1 MSVKF
6 EKETTKTV
14 QEAAAKVAEGGPL
27 PGTSGK
33 HPLAAAVGTA
43 LTGGKEMAGTKGYLA
58 VRVPPHATSVDKAG
72 AHAGGDPQLT
82 TCKHDYRPTS
92 SRSRSTPCGPRC
104 SPPERSLV
112 SRS

>member
-14 QEAAAKVAEGGPL
+14 QEAAAKVVEGGPL

-58 VRVPPHATSVDKAG
+58 VRIPPLATSVNMVD
-72 AHAGGDPQLT
+72 AHAGKDPQLT
-82 TCKHDYRPTS
+82 KFKRDFRPTS
-92 SRSRSTPCGPRC
+92 SRSRSTLCGPRC
-104 SPPERSLV
+104 SPPEPSLV